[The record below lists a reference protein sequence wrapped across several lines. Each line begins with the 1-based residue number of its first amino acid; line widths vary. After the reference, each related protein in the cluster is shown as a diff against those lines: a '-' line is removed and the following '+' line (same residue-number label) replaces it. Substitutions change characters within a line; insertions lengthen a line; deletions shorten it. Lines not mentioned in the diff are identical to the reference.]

1 MKVKSSNLFNTRLRF
16 HINAVTMK
24 LHMTRD
30 LKVIFLL
37 ADECVVGVGEIET
50 FVGINT
56 KVGNGSKKGGVVG
69 VNFITLT

>member
-1 MKVKSSNLFNTRLRF
+1 
-16 HINAVTMK
+16 MK

-50 FVGINT
+50 FVGIDT
-56 KVGNGSKKGGVVG
+56 KMGNGSKKGGVVG